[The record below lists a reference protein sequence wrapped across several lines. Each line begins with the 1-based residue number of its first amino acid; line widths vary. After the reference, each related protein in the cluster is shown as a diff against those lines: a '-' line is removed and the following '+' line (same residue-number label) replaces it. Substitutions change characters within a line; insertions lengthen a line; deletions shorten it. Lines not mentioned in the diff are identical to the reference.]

1 MEEISVQEVI
11 FINQKEILCVEY
23 SVFNRILNHW
33 EEFEKNSLPVVLNN
47 ILEEIEKELNVIALE
62 EFKRNHYYF

>member
-1 MEEISVQEVI
+1 MI
-11 FINQKEILCVEY
+11 FINQKEILCVDH

-47 ILEEIEKELNVIALE
+47 ILEEIEKELNTIALQ
-62 EFKRNHYYF
+62 EFTLNRNYF